1 MKENSMEGIDKIK
14 SFNEDYAKR
23 QLIYIFDEEDV
34 ADFVNFLK
42 KIKDFA
48 KLSAD
53 KRHTILID
61 LAFYKSQI
69 QKFEAQVRSAKEKEK
84 LKITQD
90 AMKRAKMVGVKV
102 TENTITEFLEKSSN
116 YENLVELHNLAEA
129 WKDYM
134 SDIYFMCQQTNKIIG
149 EFN

>member
-1 MKENSMEGIDKIK
+1 MEGIEKIK
-14 SFNEDYAKR
+14 SFSEDYIKS
-23 QLIYIFDEEDV
+23 QIKYIMCEEDSMVFV
-34 ADFVNFLK
+34 AFLK

-53 KRHTILID
+53 KIHTILID

-84 LKITQD
+84 IKATQA
-90 AMKRAKMVGVKV
+90 AMQKAKSVGLKV
-102 TENTITEFLEKSSN
+102 TENTIVEFLERNNN
-116 YENLVELHNLAEA
+116 YENLVELHAIAES

-149 EFN
+149 DFN